1 MPPAVGDNEG
11 MPSRRLDIVER
22 IDVTAL
28 LRSIGSLQDLELRRI
43 GLGPSLQQVVD
54 AAKVLFN
61 AEGAGL
67 MLISEGEALRWVS
80 ATDPKSQILEH
91 AQERLGEGPC
101 VDAFHNRTVQQV
113 TDSGAEERWPELAK
127 VLRHDGIH
135 AVLSVPVDVAEGTVG
150 TLNVYLA
157 EPRNWDHSERNA
169 VEVYGRLVGSLLG
182 SALAAELQGELV
194 EQLRWA
200 LEHRIVVEQAKGVLM
215 GLEGIS
221 ADVAYQRIRTVARS
235 SRQPVTE
242 VARRIVAGEPWGVP
256 RR

>member
-1 MPPAVGDNEG
+1 
-11 MPSRRLDIVER
+11 
-22 IDVTAL
+22 
-28 LRSIGSLQDLELRRI
+28 
-43 GLGPSLQQVVD
+43 
-54 AAKVLFN
+54 
-61 AEGAGL
+61 
-67 MLISEGEALRWVS
+67 
-80 ATDPKSQILEH
+80 
-91 AQERLGEGPC
+91 
-101 VDAFHNRTVQQV
+101 
-113 TDSGAEERWPELAK
+113 
-127 VLRHDGIH
+127 
-135 AVLSVPVDVAEGTVG
+135 VLSVPVDVAEGTVG

-157 EPRNWDHSERNA
+157 DPRNWDHSERNA

-200 LEHRIVVEQAKGVLM
+200 LEHRIVVEQAKGMLM

>member
-1 MPPAVGDNEG
+1 M
-11 MPSRRLDIVER
+11 DIVER
-22 IDVTAL
+22 IDITAL
-28 LRSIGSLQDLELRRI
+28 LRSIGSLQDLELRRT

-54 AAKVLFN
+54 AAKVLFK

-67 MLISEGEALRWVS
+67 MLLAEGETLRWVS
-80 ATDPKSQILEH
+80 ATDPRSQVLEH
-91 AQERLGEGPC
+91 VQERLGEGPC
-101 VDAFHNRTVQQV
+101 LDAFHNRSLQQV
-113 TDSGAEERWPELAK
+113 TDSGAEQRWPELAK

-157 EPRNWDHSERNA
+157 EPRDWDHSERNA

-215 GLEGIS
+215 GREGIS
-221 ADVAYQRIRTVARS
+221 ADIAYERIRMVARS
-235 SRQPVTE
+235 SRQPVIE
-242 VARRIVAGEPWGVP
+242 VARLVVAGQPWGVP
-256 RR
+256 RQR